1 VFNPPYTIDG
11 YITQVDCRQASHRIR
26 KNSIVELN
34 ILEDGDCNRYHCLKW
49 LYNNKNIRRCD
60 ICKYY
65 YETQFE
71 SKAICRLSN
80 TNKDFKPNPR
90 MDDAERCRAFRLKEN
105 DFLLGN
111 PKILPVTDHQQSTKK
126 EFIVIIASSSGFYNY
141 DLAKEKCDFFLSSKK
156 QTHDIIIITDLCSD
170 DILAKKYARDRQYKT
185 EPQEPEWNHYGNSAA
200 YKRDAHICQ
209 FAHALIVFGNLK
221 EKRIAN
227 LINAAKN
234 KLKIAEI
241 PTDIIEVPE
250 GIDFWDRDPR
260 LLKYY
265 GYEIGKEYENEDI
278 EEDGN
283 SIQMKLQ

>member
-1 VFNPPYTIDG
+1 
-11 YITQVDCRQASHRIR
+11 
-26 KNSIVELN
+26 
-34 ILEDGDCNRYHCLKW
+34 
-49 LYNNKNIRRCD
+49 
-60 ICKYY
+60 
-65 YETQFE
+65 
-71 SKAICRLSN
+71 
-80 TNKDFKPNPR
+80 
-90 MDDAERCRAFRLKEN
+90 MDDAERCRAFRLREN
-105 DFLLGN
+105 DFWGGDL
-111 PKILPVTDHQQSTKK
+111 KILPVTDNQQCTKE
-126 EFIVIIASSSGFYNY
+126 EFFVIIASSSGFYDY
-141 DLAKEKCDFFLSSKK
+141 DLAKVKCDFFLSSKK
-156 QTHDIIIITDLCSD
+156 QTHDIIIITDLCDD
-170 DILAKKYARDRQYKT
+170 DILARKYANDRQYKI
-185 EPQEPEWNHYGNSAA
+185 EPHQLDWDYYGNSAA

-250 GIDFWDRDPR
+250 GINFWDRDPR

-283 SIQMKLQ
+283 